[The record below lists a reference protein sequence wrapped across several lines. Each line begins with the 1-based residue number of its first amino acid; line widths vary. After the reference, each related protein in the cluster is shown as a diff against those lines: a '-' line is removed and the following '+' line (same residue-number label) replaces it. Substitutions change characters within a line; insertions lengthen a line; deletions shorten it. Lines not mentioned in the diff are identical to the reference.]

1 MSGSS
6 HPPKG
11 EVDPR
16 IGTLLADRYRIG
28 ALVGEGGMGKVYSAE
43 HVLMRKR
50 LAVKVLHRELTSV
63 PEVVARFE
71 REAMAAANIEHP
83 NVAAATDFGK
93 LPDGAVY
100 LVLEFVSGRSL
111 RDEIAHGPFA
121 VDRALGVARQ
131 IAAALGAA
139 HLQGIV
145 HRDLKPENV
154 MLVEKGGDPDF
165 VKVLDFGIAKVP
177 IGDLPGATKAGNP
190 ITKAG
195 MVFGTPEYMAPEQA
209 LGQNVDGR
217 ADLYALGVILFE
229 MLSGVRPF
237 SSQSSVGILG
247 QQLSKPPP
255 TFLERAPGILVP
267 PSAEQITHKLL
278 QREAAERYASAAE
291 LVFAID
297 ALLAP
302 LPGRG
307 GYRFTLADGS
317 PQSVRGSDPSQP
329 NIELPLTFDLG
340 EQPLLSPQPGLQ
352 SAPGLGQ
359 SRPSI
364 AALLEQKF
372 GELVRAFE
380 RLRKKLPR
388 PVRDAV
394 RHVPTR
400 VLLLVSA
407 VISLLLTILGISL
420 CIALAHALHGKAVA
434 ASPSANASGSASAS
448 AAPLV
453 SAAPAP
459 VPSASEAEVQDAVK
473 AGTPALEALS
483 EKYPKDAR
491 PVLELGRAAIAARD
505 YVKAVG
511 FVGRALNLDPTLSD
525 NKQVATI
532 LFQTAQ
538 VRPASDASFAL
549 LFGPM
554 GKRGP
559 DIVYD
564 LAATEVVKLW
574 VRTRADQWLRTTDF
588 DRLSTPELNI
598 AVALRFATACPQRYA
613 LLLRAKSVGDE
624 RSLGY
629 LNMYKATTGCGRRH
643 RDDCYACMRA
653 DSRLPDTIAAI
664 KARAQK

>member
-6 HPPKG
+6 RPTAG
-11 EVDPR
+11 DVDPR
-16 IGTLLADRYRIG
+16 IGTVLAERYRID

-63 PEVVARFE
+63 PEVVRRFE

-93 LPDGAVY
+93 LPDGAVF

-121 VDRALGVARQ
+121 VDRALHVARQ
-131 IAAALGAA
+131 IAAALAAA
-139 HLQGIV
+139 HQQGIV

-154 MLVEKGGDPDF
+154 MLVEKGNEPDF

-255 TFLERAPGILVP
+255 TFLERAPGIAVP
-267 PSAEQITHKLL
+267 PSAEAITHKLL
-278 QREAAERYASAAE
+278 QREAGERFASATD
-291 LVFAID
+291 LVQAID

-307 GYRFTLADGS
+307 PYRFTLADGS
-317 PQSVRGSDPSQP
+317 PSSVRGSNPSHPELEAPLSFDFGQP
-329 NIELPLTFDLG
+329 
-340 EQPLLSPQPGLQ
+340 PLLSPLPNGS
-352 SAPGLGQ
+352 SAASPNQ
-359 SRPSI
+359 APSKAVETI
-364 AALLEQKF
+364 QRAFGAAT
-372 GELVRAFE
+372 VAFE
-380 RLRKKLPR
+380 RTRSSWPK
-388 PVRDAV
+388 PVRSAV
-394 RHVPTR
+394 RNVPTR
-400 VLLLVSA
+400 PLMLASALLA
-407 VISLLLTILGISL
+407 LLLTVAGISV
-420 CIALAHALHGKAVA
+420 CVAIAHALRGKAPVA
-434 ASPSANASGSASAS
+434 STSATPSSAPLPATSAPPPAIASAS
-448 AAPLV
+448 K
-453 SAAPAP
+453 
-459 VPSASEAEVQDAVK
+459 AELDDAVK
-473 AGTPALEALS
+473 AGVAALEGLS
-483 EKYPKDAR
+483 VKYPRD
-491 PVLELGRAAIAARD
+491 PQPLLELARAAITAKD

-511 FVGRALNLDPTLSD
+511 LVGRALNIDPAVSESKL
-525 NKQVATI
+525 VASI

-538 VRPASDASFAL
+538 VKPASDASFAL

-554 GKRGP
+554 GKHGP
-559 DIVYD
+559 DIAYD
-564 LAATEVVKLW
+564 LAATEVVKPW
-574 VRTRADQWLRTTDF
+574 VRARADQWLRTPDF
-588 DRLSTPELNI
+588 ERLATPELNV
-598 AVALRFATACPQRYA
+598 AVALRFSTNCPQRYA
-613 LLLRAKSVGDE
+613 LLLRAKTSGDE
-624 RSLGY
+624 RALGY
-629 LNMYKATTGCGRRH
+629 LNQYKATTGCGRRH
-643 RDDCYACMRA
+643 RDDCFACLRA
-653 DSRLPDTIAAI
+653 DSRLTDTIAAI
-664 KARAQK
+664 NERSHK

>member
-16 IGTLLADRYRIG
+16 IGTLLADRYRID

-50 LAVKVLHRELTSV
+50 LAVKVLHRELTLV

-93 LPDGAVY
+93 LPDGAVF

-111 RDEIAHGPFA
+111 RDEIAHGPFP
-121 VDRALGVARQ
+121 VDRALHVARQ
-131 IAAALGAA
+131 IAAALAAA
-139 HLQGIV
+139 HQQGIV

-165 VKVLDFGIAKVP
+165 AKVLDFGIAKVP
-177 IGDLPGATKAGNP
+177 LGDLPGGAQKSGSP

-237 SSQSSVGILG
+237 TSQSSVGILG

-278 QREAAERYASAAE
+278 QRESAERFASATE
-291 LVFAID
+291 LGQAID

-307 GYRFTLADGS
+307 VYRYTLADGS
-317 PQSVRGSDPSQP
+317 PQSVRGSNPSHPAIEAPLRFDFGQP
-329 NIELPLTFDLG
+329 
-340 EQPLLSPQPGLQ
+340 PLLSPLSGGSPSAPEMSQPSQ
-352 SAPGLGQ
+352 SAAHSAQQALGAVAQ
-359 SRPSI
+359 
-364 AALLEQKF
+364 
-372 GELVRAFE
+372 AFE
-380 RLRKKLPR
+380 RSRSTWPR

-400 VLLLVSA
+400 V
-407 VISLLLTILGISL
+407 
-420 CIALAHALHGKAVA
+420 
-434 ASPSANASGSASAS
+434 
-448 AAPLV
+448 
-453 SAAPAP
+453 
-459 VPSASEAEVQDAVK
+459 
-473 AGTPALEALS
+473 
-483 EKYPKDAR
+483 
-491 PVLELGRAAIAARD
+491 
-505 YVKAVG
+505 
-511 FVGRALNLDPTLSD
+511 
-525 NKQVATI
+525 
-532 LFQTAQ
+532 
-538 VRPASDASFAL
+538 
-549 LFGPM
+549 
-554 GKRGP
+554 
-559 DIVYD
+559 
-564 LAATEVVKLW
+564 
-574 VRTRADQWLRTTDF
+574 
-588 DRLSTPELNI
+588 
-598 AVALRFATACPQRYA
+598 
-613 LLLRAKSVGDE
+613 
-624 RSLGY
+624 
-629 LNMYKATTGCGRRH
+629 
-643 RDDCYACMRA
+643 
-653 DSRLPDTIAAI
+653 
-664 KARAQK
+664 